1 MLRVIYLKRVYRLL
15 LVIVVAG
22 AIVPIA
28 SFATQES
35 GSSSDEASHICIYPE
50 VQPNAQSSCMAEA
63 VAYAAALTTLNDAQ
77 RAANE
82 AYRRWY
88 QCEYQG
94 KDVQPTVDV
103 PSADLSVLVRD

>member
-1 MLRVIYLKRVYRLL
+1 MV
-15 LVIVVAG
+15 
-22 AIVPIA
+22 
-28 SFATQES
+28 SFATPRADQVAMRWHIL
-35 GSSSDEASHICIYPE
+35 ASFQQ
-50 VQPNAQSSCMAEA
+50 VQPDAQSTVRIEA
-63 VAYAAALTTLNDAQ
+63 AAYAAAVITLNDAQ